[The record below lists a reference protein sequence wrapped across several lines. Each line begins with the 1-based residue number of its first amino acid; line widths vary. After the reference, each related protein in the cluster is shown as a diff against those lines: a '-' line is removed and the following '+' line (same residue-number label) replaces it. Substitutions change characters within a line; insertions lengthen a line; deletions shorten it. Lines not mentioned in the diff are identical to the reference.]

1 MPTPFDDLRC
11 IDCGHLWSEHNCIP
25 GDSGLHFVMDNE
37 TAEDLRRYLVA
48 LAEKVESLRTELKTT
63 QSNLD
68 SVKEDRRQIQTTL
81 DNLRYRIER
90 RDIYQRD
97 IF

>member
-1 MPTPFDDLRC
+1 MPLDLDPIRTRLALDNDFRFLARARED
-11 IDCGHLWSEHNCIP
+11 IAALLSEV
-25 GDSGLHFVMDNE
+25 D
-37 TAEDLRRYLVA
+37 
-48 LAEKVESLRTELKTT
+48 SLRAELKAA
-63 QSNLD
+63 QSSL
-68 SVKEDRRQIQTTL
+68 SYVKEDRRQIQATL